1 MYRIL
6 NLDAI
11 PRIIEGVH
19 QAEKVLKERPELAEY
34 FAHRASFKG
43 ISQQIDAFTY
53 PTGLVWYLKGYNTKI
68 NAPICE
74 SIPVNTKQYEYVKV
88 RKDILDKLYAAV
100 DEVTDM
106 LHEGKDIAFGNV
118 MEARD
123 ELECGKT
130 YEDVGRNREI
140 VTRSVIGEVHSMD
153 EVYVINEVAKFHEE
167 T

>member
-6 NLDAI
+6 NEDAI
-11 PRIIEGVH
+11 PQIIEGIS
-19 QAEKVLKERPELAEY
+19 QAKKVLEEYPELAED
-34 FAHRASFKG
+34 FEQLTSFKG
-43 ISQQIDAFTY
+43 ITQQLDVFAY

-68 NAPICE
+68 KAPICE
-74 SIPVNTKQYEYVKV
+74 SIPVNIKQYEYVKV

-130 YEDVGRNREI
+130 YEDIGRDMRLRRGEI
-140 VTRSVIGEVHSMD
+140 
-153 EVYVINEVAKFHEE
+153 
-167 T
+167 